1 MSMPLIPYVNSS
13 PYSFL
18 SGNPDSPSYE
28 KVTAYVRL
36 GHKYQMSHVL
46 AQGMRYLQDHFVSD
60 FQKWC
65 DKRPQWT
72 TRGGYVPPC
81 FEPIHAI
88 GVVNSARLAGWNNIL
103 PTALV
108 ICCSLAPQELLSGFE
123 RKDGSFERLSHE
135 DLMRC
140 LAAKSVL
147 MQKTTCAVLRAF
159 PTNDLAPCS
168 KRARCQV
175 GLRDL
180 LHGSLA
186 SDETLIAYPYPFE
199 PWSFYVDGRVK
210 TSSICSGCF
219 TASEQRLLC
228 EQREIWYQLP
238 EIFAIEVESWDPP
251 AKSELDTNSP
261 VSNSDS
267 SDEVGS
273 VLLQCSTYS
282 C

>member
-1 MSMPLIPYVNSS
+1 
-13 PYSFL
+13 
-18 SGNPDSPSYE
+18 
-28 KVTAYVRL
+28 
-36 GHKYQMSHVL
+36 
-46 AQGMRYLQDHFVSD
+46 
-60 FQKWC
+60 
-65 DKRPQWT
+65 
-72 TRGGYVPPC
+72 
-81 FEPIHAI
+81 
-88 GVVNSARLAGWNNIL
+88 
-103 PTALV
+103 
-108 ICCSLAPQELLSGFE
+108 
-123 RKDGSFERLSHE
+123 
-135 DLMRC
+135 MRC

-159 PTNDLAPCS
+159 QTNDLAPCS
-168 KRARCQV
+168 KRARCQA

-210 TSSICSGCF
+210 ASSICTGCL

-228 EQREIWYQLP
+228 EQIEIWYQLP

-251 AKSELDTNSP
+251 AKSELDTNSR